1 MDQRDDDGA
10 DGPVDSQI
18 SLWTRLMCG
27 LLMFGLWLC
36 ATSIYLL
43 TEV

>member
-1 MDQRDDDGA
+1 MDDDK
-10 DGPVDSQI
+10 DDSPVESQI
-18 SLWTRLMCG
+18 SLWTRVMCG
-27 LLMFGLWLC
+27 ILLFGLWLC

>member
-1 MDQRDDDGA
+1 MDEFNDDI
-10 DGPVDSQI
+10 PPDSQI
-18 SLWTRLMCG
+18 GLWTRVMCG
-27 LLMFGLWLC
+27 ALIFGLWLC